1 MAFIQPKTFIIVA
14 AVKIIV
20 PPPRIFFSLEKH
32 TLNKWHY
39 VYDYSIAKEVYKVL
53 MLMKD
58 TLNAIF
64 IVRKNLK
71 AKQTWVLKIRLS
83 LAIFKLKWTL
93 WQLFFWIYKKP
104 WYGEEIVVIFLF
116 YLMLNSEIFFQSLL
130 NIGLAPWQFFLH
142 THQGFIN
149 SELCLRSRD
158 PNFDMGNPH
167 FLW

>member
-1 MAFIQPKTFIIVA
+1 MALLAVPAFTAQPKTAKMAFIQPKTFIIVA

-58 TLNAIF
+58 TLNA
-64 IVRKNLK
+64 RKNLK
-71 AKQTWVLKIRLS
+71 PKQTCVLKIRLS

-93 WQLFFWIYKKP
+93 
-104 WYGEEIVVIFLF
+104 
-116 YLMLNSEIFFQSLL
+116 
-130 NIGLAPWQFFLH
+130 
-142 THQGFIN
+142 
-149 SELCLRSRD
+149 
-158 PNFDMGNPH
+158 
-167 FLW
+167 